1 MSNLIHSVTSS
12 PIQIDVFVDKVFA
25 LRGYRTLASSYHRYL
40 RVSCCTPLIRSTWLT
55 CIFIGNFF
63 KTEP

>member
-40 RVSCCTPLIRSTWLT
+40 RVSCCTPLIRST
-55 CIFIGNFF
+55 
-63 KTEP
+63 